1 MHDMATHYGR
11 PLFGY
16 KSTGHGFTFD
26 PIAIAIVIAVLSASP
41 GERARRVRDVMCASG
56 IKNCELYENTIKV
69 RIRRILAFREWYE
82 SGKVRVDVAPNPAL
96 VVAVVNAP
104 QPQLA

>member
-1 MHDMATHYGR
+1 MSTHYGR

-26 PIAIAIVIAVLSASP
+26 PMAIAIVIAVLSASP
-41 GERARRVRDVMCASG
+41 GDRAKRVRDVMSANG
-56 IKNCELYENTIKV
+56 IKNTELYENTIKV
-69 RIRRILAFREWYE
+69 RIRRILSFREWYVM
-82 SGKVRVDVAPNPAL
+82 GKVRIDVAPNPAL
-96 VVAVVNAP
+96 VVGVVAAP